1 MVRWEN
7 DSLVPS
13 AGRGPGWRR
22 VPTLA
27 RVTSTSEHLRQ
38 ALTSDPAGPRLTY
51 YDDRTGERV
60 ELSTTTLANW
70 VAKTINLLVLECG
83 VGPGATISLHLPRHW
98 VTAVWVL
105 AADAVGAEVRL
116 GAAAQRDVGGGSGV
130 DSSHG
135 HVDVAVIGPELVG
148 RPLDADEVF
157 AVSLAPLAA
166 PFSTPLPPLVRD
178 FTVDVRLMPD
188 QVSGPVGPAGEL
200 GAAAEARA
208 GALGILTTDRVA
220 AFGSLGEVSDV
231 VDQWLAP
238 LAVGAS
244 VVWVGNPEAQ
254 RCVSLWASERVTA
267 VAGLLPADVD
277 VPDSIR
283 ILG

>member
-1 MVRWEN
+1 
-7 DSLVPS
+7 
-13 AGRGPGWRR
+13 
-22 VPTLA
+22 
-27 RVTSTSEHLRQ
+27 
-38 ALTSDPAGPRLTY
+38 

-98 VTAVWVL
+98 ITAVWVL
-105 AADAVGAEVRL
+105 AADAVGAEVHL
-116 GAAAQRDVGGGSGV
+116 GAAGQQEVGGGSGHGRV
-130 DSSHG
+130 DI
-135 HVDVAVIGPELVG
+135 AVIGPELV
-148 RPLDADEVF
+148 RQPPDADEVF

-188 QVSGPVGPAGEL
+188 QVAGPVGPAGEL
-200 GAAAEARA
+200 GAAAEASA
-208 GALGILTTDRVA
+208 GALGIVTTDRVA
-220 AFGSLGEVSDV
+220 ALGSLEGINDV

-244 VVWVGNPEAQ
+244 VVWVGNPEAE
-254 RCVSLWASERVTA
+254 RCVSRWASERVTA
-267 VAGLLPADVD
+267 VAGNLPDGMAA
-277 VPDSIR
+277 PDSIR
-283 ILG
+283 ILA